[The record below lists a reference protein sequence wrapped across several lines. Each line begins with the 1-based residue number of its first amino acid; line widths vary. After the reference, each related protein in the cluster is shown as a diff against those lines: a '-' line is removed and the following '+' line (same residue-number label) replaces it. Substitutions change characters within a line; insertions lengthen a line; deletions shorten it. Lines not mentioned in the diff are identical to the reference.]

1 MSFIKSKRPLDLT
14 YSDVWVL
21 AFISCFDNVNYYIIY
36 MDYFTKYVWPYLLR
50 YKSNFVLYLFS
61 SRIFETSLRPK

>member
-1 MSFIKSKRPLDLT
+1 MSFIKSKRSLDLI